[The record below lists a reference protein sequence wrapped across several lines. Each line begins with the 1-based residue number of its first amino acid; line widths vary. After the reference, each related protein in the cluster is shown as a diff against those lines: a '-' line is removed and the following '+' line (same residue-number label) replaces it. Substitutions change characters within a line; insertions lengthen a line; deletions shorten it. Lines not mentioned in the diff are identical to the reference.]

1 LQFWLMVVQ
10 LVCEIDVV
18 SLVALPWLWSQV
30 CLVNGFLRWLLEQ
43 TNWVNGGTWKLIG
56 IVDCWILCWFGYCLS
71 LFVWFLSRLISF
83 DFFLYCSAL
92 FDSLFG
98 LLVWLHFFL
107 LHCTWE
113 NSTHWLIL
121 KVLIYLTPNTLFFW
135 ISFAYIYFVTEEI
148 QLHILHAWLLYL
160 S

>member
-1 LQFWLMVVQ
+1 
-10 LVCEIDVV
+10 
-18 SLVALPWLWSQV
+18 V

-92 FDSLFG
+92 FDSLVCWFD
-98 LLVWLHFFL
+98 
-107 LHCTWE
+107 CT
-113 NSTHWLIL
+113 SSYCIALGR
-121 KVLIYLTPNTLFFW
+121 
-135 ISFAYIYFVTEEI
+135 I
-148 QLHILHAWLLYL
+148 QHID
-160 S
+160 